1 MLHVGNSKP
10 VTGDI
15 RHQGVLRH
23 AAGPLGP
30 LGPSSDR
37 RHLVVRLE
45 RDPHDRRNPGAV
57 KVALNGETVGH
68 VPAARLDEY
77 NPLLDWAAAVGYEV
91 LCRAHLVGGH
101 PDCDG
106 TPAALG
112 IYLNHSSPPVVQF
125 HGYPPSLADP
135 QPSWWGDWIDIDVV
149 GEGHHQDFLA
159 RRQFRMN
166 VAELVPGEQ
175 GRLHVE
181 IETTRVG
188 HLTSGMSE
196 RYRPGVVKRPAA
208 EQPVTVF
215 CKVKP
220 GAQKLEVS
228 VKLPRNEALAGWE
241 TGV

>member
-15 RHQGVLRH
+15 RHQEVLRR

-37 RHLVVRLE
+37 RHLVVHLE
-45 RDPHDRRNPGAV
+45 RDPGSRRNPGDV
-57 KVALNGETVGH
+57 RVSLNGETVGH

-91 LCRAHLVGGH
+91 SCRAHLVGGH
-101 PDCDG
+101 PDSDG
-106 TPAALG
+106 APATLG

-125 HGYPPSLADP
+125 HGYPPSLTDP
-135 QPSWWGDWIDIDVV
+135 QPSWWGDWIDIEIM
-149 GEGHHQDFLA
+149 GEEHHQDFLA
-159 RRQFRMN
+159 QHQFRMN
-166 VAELVPGEQ
+166 VAGLVLGEH

-181 IETTRVG
+181 VEATRVG
-188 HLTSGMSE
+188 HLTSEMSA
-196 RYRPGVVKRPAA
+196 RYRPGVARQLAA
-208 EQPVTVF
+208 GQAVTVF

-220 GAQKLEVS
+220 GAHKLEVS
-228 VKLPRNEALAGWE
+228 VKLPRNDALTAWE
-241 TGV
+241 TSV